1 MPSTPRCIP
10 IVASFLLLSVMAT
23 HASAQMFVTTGRDTL
38 RGLPG
43 VEVAVEQLQP
53 ELERDGLT
61 GATIHDEVVQR
72 LRAAGIAVYTSQNE
86 NPSEA
91 KPYLYV
97 DVNAVRLGGQN
108 LYAIALQVQVRQ
120 TLRSPVT
127 SSNIVDAMTWDARTV
142 LVAPGNNL
150 TSVRLTIRQYVDHFI
165 EDWRAVHRCSAS
177 RRFGG
182 SRRPMRRDA
191 RPSAA

>member
-1 MPSTPRCIP
+1 MPIMRTCITIAAP
-10 IVASFLLLSVMAT
+10 LLLLAGTAT

-43 VEVAVEQLQP
+43 VEVAIEPFEP

-61 GATIHDEVVQR
+61 TAAIRADVVQR
-72 LRAAGIAVYTSQNE
+72 LRAAGVTVYASQNE

-91 KPYLYV
+91 KPYIYV
-97 DVNAVRLGGQN
+97 DVNGVRLGGQN

-142 LVAPGNNL
+142 LAVPANNL
-150 TSVRLTIRQYVDHFI
+150 TSVRAIIQEYVDHFI
-165 EDWRAVHRCSAS
+165 QDWKAVHR
-177 RRFGG
+177 
-182 SRRPMRRDA
+182 
-191 RPSAA
+191 

>member
-1 MPSTPRCIP
+1 MPFTRTRLT
-10 IVASFLLLSVMAT
+10 IVAPFLLL
-23 HASAQMFVTTGRDTL
+23 ASMPTSAFAQMFITTGRDTL

-43 VEVAVEQLQP
+43 VEVAVEQLEP

-61 GATIHDEVVQR
+61 GAAVRADVVQR
-72 LRAAGIAVYTSQNE
+72 LRAAGVAVYASQNE

-97 DVNAVRLGGQN
+97 DVNGVRLGGQN
-108 LYAIALQVQVRQ
+108 LYAIAVQVQVRQ

-142 LVAPGNNL
+142 LAVRRSDLA
-150 TSVRLTIRQYVDHFI
+150 SVRTIIQEYVDHFI
-165 EDWRAVHRCSAS
+165 DDWKSVHR
-177 RRFGG
+177 
-182 SRRPMRRDA
+182 
-191 RPSAA
+191 

>member
-1 MPSTPRCIP
+1 MPFTRTCIP
-10 IVASFLLLSVMAT
+10 FAAPFLLLCVMAPQ
-23 HASAQMFVTTGRDTL
+23 ASAQMFVTTGRDTL

-43 VEVAVEQLQP
+43 VEVVIEQLEP

-61 GATIHDEVVQR
+61 GATIHEEVVQR
-72 LRAAGIAVYTSQNE
+72 LRAAGLAVYTSQND

-108 LYAIALQVQVRQ
+108 LYAVALQVQLRQ

-150 TSVRLTIRQYVDHFI
+150 ASVRLTIRQYVDHFI
-165 EDWRAVHRCSAS
+165 EDWRAVHR
-177 RRFGG
+177 
-182 SRRPMRRDA
+182 
-191 RPSAA
+191 

>member
-1 MPSTPRCIP
+1 MPITRTCITIAAP
-10 IVASFLLLSVMAT
+10 LLLLAGTAT

-43 VEVAVEQLQP
+43 MEVAIEPFEP
-53 ELERDGLT
+53 ELEAAGL
-61 GATIHDEVVQR
+61 ATAAIRADVVQR
-72 LRAAGIAVYTSQNE
+72 LRAAGVTVYASQNE

-97 DVNAVRLGGQN
+97 DVNGVRAGDQN

-142 LVAPGNNL
+142 LAVPANNL
-150 TSVRLTIRQYVDHFI
+150 TSVRAIILEYVDHFI
-165 EDWRAVHRCSAS
+165 QDWKAVHR
-177 RRFGG
+177 
-182 SRRPMRRDA
+182 
-191 RPSAA
+191 

>member
-1 MPSTPRCIP
+1 MPFTR
-10 IVASFLLLSVMAT
+10 AFATFLAPLVLLAGMAADT
-23 HASAQMFVTTGRDTL
+23 SAQMFITTGRDTL

-43 VEVAVEQLQP
+43 VEVAVEQLEP
-53 ELERDGLT
+53 ELERDGLA
-61 GATIHDEVVQR
+61 GAAIHAAVVQR
-72 LRAAGIAVYTSQNE
+72 LRAAGITVYASQNE

-97 DVNAVRLGGQN
+97 DVTGVRLGAQN

-142 LVAPGNNL
+142 LAVPRSDLA
-150 TSVRLTIRQYVDHFI
+150 SVRTIIQEYVDHFI
-165 EDWRAVHRCSAS
+165 EDWRAVHR
-177 RRFGG
+177 
-182 SRRPMRRDA
+182 
-191 RPSAA
+191 

>member
-1 MPSTPRCIP
+1 MPNTRTCLTMIAP
-10 IVASFLLLSVMAT
+10 LLLLAGTAT
-23 HASAQMFVTTGRDTL
+23 PASAQMFVTTGRDTL

-43 VEVAVEQLQP
+43 MEVAIEAFEP
-53 ELERDGLT
+53 ELERAGLPT
-61 GATIHDEVVQR
+61 AAIRAEVVQR
-72 LRAAGIAVYTSQNE
+72 LRAAGITVYASQND

-97 DVNAVRLGGQN
+97 DVNGVRPVGQN

-142 LVAPGNNL
+142 LAVRGNNL
-150 TSVRLTIRQYVDHFI
+150 TSVRAIILEYVDHFI
-165 EDWRAVHRCSAS
+165 DDWKAVHR
-177 RRFGG
+177 
-182 SRRPMRRDA
+182 
-191 RPSAA
+191 

>member
-1 MPSTPRCIP
+1 MPTTRIT
-10 IVASFLLLSVMAT
+10 IAALFLLLTGTPRDA
-23 HASAQMFVTTGRDTL
+23 AAQMFVTTGRDTL

-43 VEVAVEQLQP
+43 VEVLIEQLEP
-53 ELERDGLT
+53 EIERAGLT
-61 GATIHDEVVQR
+61 GAAIRADIVQR
-72 LRAAGIAVYTSQNE
+72 LRVGGVTVYASQGA

-97 DVNAVRLGGQN
+97 DVTGARSAGQN

-142 LVAPGNNL
+142 LAVPGNNL
-150 TSVRLTIRQYVDHFI
+150 ASVRAIIQEYVDHFV
-165 EDWRAVHRCSAS
+165 EDWRAVHR
-177 RRFGG
+177 
-182 SRRPMRRDA
+182 
-191 RPSAA
+191 

>member
-1 MPSTPRCIP
+1 MAFARACST
-10 IVASFLLLSVMAT
+10 IVAPFLLLAGMAT

-43 VEVAVEQLQP
+43 MEVAIEPFEP
-53 ELERDGLT
+53 ELERAGLPT
-61 GATIHDEVVQR
+61 AAIRAEVVQR
-72 LRAAGIAVYTSQNE
+72 LRAAGITVYASQNE

-97 DVNAVRLGGQN
+97 DVNGVRPGGQN

-142 LVAPGNNL
+142 LAVPGNNL
-150 TSVRLTIRQYVDHFI
+150 TSVRAIILEYVDHFI
-165 EDWRAVHRCSAS
+165 EDWKAVHR
-177 RRFGG
+177 
-182 SRRPMRRDA
+182 
-191 RPSAA
+191 

>member
-1 MPSTPRCIP
+1 MPFTRTRLT
-10 IVASFLLLSVMAT
+10 IVAPFLLL
-23 HASAQMFVTTGRDTL
+23 ASMPASAFAQMFITTGRDTL

-43 VEVAVEQLQP
+43 VEVAVEQLEP

-61 GATIHDEVVQR
+61 GAAVRAEVVQR
-72 LRAAGIAVYTSQNE
+72 LRAAGVAVYASQNE

-97 DVNAVRLGGQN
+97 DVNGVRLGGQN
-108 LYAIALQVQVRQ
+108 LYAIAVQVQVRQ

-142 LVAPGNNL
+142 LVVPANGL
-150 TSVRLTIRQYVDHFI
+150 GSVRSTIGEYVDHFI
-165 EDWRAVHRCSAS
+165 EDWKTVHR
-177 RRFGG
+177 
-182 SRRPMRRDA
+182 
-191 RPSAA
+191 

>member
-1 MPSTPRCIP
+1 MPIIRTCITIAAP
-10 IVASFLLLSVMAT
+10 LLLLAGTAT

-43 VEVAVEQLQP
+43 VEVAIEPFEP
-53 ELERDGLT
+53 ELERDGL
-61 GATIHDEVVQR
+61 ATAAIRADVVQR
-72 LRAAGIAVYTSQNE
+72 LRAAGVTVYASQNE

-91 KPYLYV
+91 KPYIYV
-97 DVNAVRLGGQN
+97 DVNGVRLGGQN

-142 LVAPGNNL
+142 LAVPANNL
-150 TSVRLTIRQYVDHFI
+150 ASVRAIIQEYVDHFI
-165 EDWRAVHRCSAS
+165 QDWKAVHR
-177 RRFGG
+177 
-182 SRRPMRRDA
+182 
-191 RPSAA
+191 